1 MDEFEIFWRLR
12 QSIVPSLDYVKGY
25 DIIGAVQQHLEN
37 LIEKGIKPEDVDIMK
52 VEVAEE

>member
-1 MDEFEIFWRLR
+1 MDEFEIFWRLK
-12 QSIVPSLDYVKGY
+12 QSTVPSLDYVKGY

-37 LIEKGIKPEDVDIMK
+37 LIEEGIKPEDVDIMK